1 MYILC
6 VYKYFICI
14 YYVYNIIYILYMYI
28 LVVFYTQIRSDFFDH
43 FFRGCRTAAPEDF
56 NVAVD
61 SSHVC
66 RTGSLTMTSLESL
79 EEVPVNSVVMLA
91 CSACTS
97 SWRMILC
104 KGISPE
110 NMARNMVQYLHFRIL
125 KFPLKNVETSCN
137 MIQICGEGTVPWL
150 SNWNYYLWRTED
162 PDFKLPQVWGKL
174 KRITWHA
181 HHMHSS
187 FGRFVSALFW

>member
-1 MYILC
+1 
-6 VYKYFICI
+6 
-14 YYVYNIIYILYMYI
+14 MYI

-43 FFRGCRTAAPEDF
+43 FFRGCRTAKHVISPHSPPEDF

-61 SSHVC
+61 SSHAC

-91 CSACTS
+91 CSAC

-110 NMARNMVQYLHFRIL
+110 NIARNMVQYLHFRIL
-125 KFPLKNVETSCN
+125 TFPLKYVETSCN
-137 MIQICGEGTVPWL
+137 MIQIFGEGTVPWL
-150 SNWNYYLWRTED
+150 SNWNFLIFD
-162 PDFKLPQVWGKL
+162 VL
-174 KRITWHA
+174 KIRI
-181 HHMHSS
+181 
-187 FGRFVSALFW
+187 